1 MGMDIAQGAAFGK
14 PPFQAPQFTSLRTQL
29 RCVLCLPFQLPKSEA
44 LATPSLAAQSMIS
57 DLLPAPRHPSF
68 V

>member
-1 MGMDIAQGAAFGK
+1 MGTGIPQGEALGK
-14 PPFQAPQFTSLRTQL
+14 PPLQAPHSAPL

-57 DLLPAPRHPSF
+57 DLLPARRHPSF